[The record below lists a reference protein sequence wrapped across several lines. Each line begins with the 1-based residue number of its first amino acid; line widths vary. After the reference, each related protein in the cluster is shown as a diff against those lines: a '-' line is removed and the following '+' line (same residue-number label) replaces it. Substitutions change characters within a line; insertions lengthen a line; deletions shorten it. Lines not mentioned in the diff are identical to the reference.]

1 MLIAFFL
8 IPHGSLAEIIYV
20 GGFVACVASAFWRP
34 RLGIYFL
41 VPLIPLQT
49 FRYRLHDFPLGEK
62 FVDIVLLGVLLGLLL
77 RRGHPVFVR
86 SSLNRPLFFYAL
98 FLYFSLWA
106 GSFFTGGS
114 LPLSPADPRF
124 SDWKNYVEMPLLF
137 ALVAS
142 TIEDKKQIKILLG
155 LMCLSFLV
163 VNRSFYNTM
172 HSRDLSAFSYNVR
185 DAGPLGYAGVNGLA
199 AFEVEFAAFLLAV
212 YAFEKTK
219 MIKLALMGLLA
230 TSVYCVLF
238 AYSRGAY
245 VAYMVV
251 LIFIGMFKERKLL
264 LIVLLTVVAW
274 ETVLP
279 ASVQER
285 IEMTE
290 QNGALD
296 NSAAGRVTLWKDAI
310 NLIRRSPIIGTGFD
324 TYKFMGRF
332 ELLKDTHNYYLKVAV
347 ETGFVGLMFFLWLLY
362 KLLQYAF
369 SLYRTS
375 EDPFFRSLGLGVAAL
390 MVAAVVVN
398 LFGDRWTFF
407 QLDGFMWV
415 LLGCVARA
423 HLLDEE
429 SVTQT
434 EEAETPAHQFGS
446 TVRVTSPA
454 T

>member
-1 MLIAFFL
+1 MLIAFML
-8 IPHGSLAEIIYV
+8 IPHGALAEIIYV
-20 GGFVACVASAFWRP
+20 GGFVAFVASAFWRP
-34 RLGIYFL
+34 RLGLYFL

-77 RRGHPVFVR
+77 RRDRATFIR
-86 SSLNRPLFFYAL
+86 STLNRPLFFYAV

-106 GSFFTGGS
+106 GSFFMGGA
-114 LPLSPADPRF
+114 LPLSPADPRL

-137 ALVAS
+137 AMVAS
-142 TIEDKKQIKILLG
+142 AIEDKKQMKILLT

-199 AFEVEFAAFLLAV
+199 AFEVEFAAFLLCL
-212 YAFEKTK
+212 YAFEKK
-219 MIKLALMGLLA
+219 KLIKLGYIGLLV

-245 VAYMVV
+245 VGYLVV
-251 LIFIGMFKERKLL
+251 LVFIGLFRERKLL
-264 LIVLLTVVAW
+264 LAVFLTVLAW

-279 ASVQER
+279 TSVQQR

-290 QNGALD
+290 QNGELD

-310 NLIRRSPIIGTGFD
+310 NLFRRSPVIGTGFD
-324 TYKFMGRF
+324 TYKYMGRF
-332 ELLKDTHNYYLKVAV
+332 EMLRDTHNYYLKVAV
-347 ETGFVGLMFFLWLLY
+347 ETGFIGLMLFLWILY
-362 KLLQYAF
+362 KMFQYGF
-369 SLYRTS
+369 SLYWTA
-375 EDPFFRSLGLGVAAL
+375 EDPFLRSVGLGVAA
-390 MVAAVVVN
+390 MIVAAVVLN

-407 QLDGFMWV
+407 QLDGFIWV
-415 LLGCVARA
+415 LLGCAARG
-423 HLLDEE
+423 HLLEE
-429 SVTQT
+429 QS
-434 EEAETPAHQFGS
+434 AEQAEKAAEPAQEFGPP
-446 TVRVTSPA
+446 VRVPSPV

>member
-1 MLIAFFL
+1 MLIAFML
-8 IPHGSLAEIIYV
+8 IPHGALAEIIYV

-77 RRGHPVFVR
+77 RRDRAMFVR

-106 GSFFTGGS
+106 GSLFMGGA
-114 LPLSPADPRF
+114 LPLSPADPRL

-142 TIEDKKQIKILLG
+142 TIEDKKQIKILLA

-199 AFEVEFAAFLLAV
+199 AFEVEFAAFLLCL
-212 YAFEKTK
+212 YAFEKK
-219 MIKLALMGLLA
+219 KLIKLGLIGLLV

-238 AYSRGAY
+238 SYSRGAY
-245 VAYMVV
+245 VAYLVV
-251 LIFIGMFKERKLL
+251 LVFVGIFKERKLL
-264 LIVLLTVVAW
+264 LVVLLTFLAW

-279 ASVQER
+279 ASVQQR

-290 QNGALD
+290 QNGELD
-296 NSAAGRVTLWKDAI
+296 NSAAGRVTLWKDAL
-310 NLIRRSPIIGTGFD
+310 NLIKRSPIIGTGFD

-332 ELLKDTHNYYLKVAV
+332 EMLRDTHNYYLKVAV
-347 ETGFVGLMFFLWLLY
+347 ETGFVGLMLFLWILY
-362 KLLQYAF
+362 KLFQCGF
-369 SLYRTS
+369 SLYRTA
-375 EDPFFRSLGLGVAAL
+375 EDPFLRSLGLGVAAL
-390 MVAAVVVN
+390 VVAAVVLN

-415 LLGCVARA
+415 LLGCVARG
-423 HLLDEE
+423 HLLEE
-429 SVTQT
+429 QSAEQAEKASVP
-434 EEAETPAHQFGS
+434 EGEFGS
-446 TVRVTSPA
+446 AVRVASPV